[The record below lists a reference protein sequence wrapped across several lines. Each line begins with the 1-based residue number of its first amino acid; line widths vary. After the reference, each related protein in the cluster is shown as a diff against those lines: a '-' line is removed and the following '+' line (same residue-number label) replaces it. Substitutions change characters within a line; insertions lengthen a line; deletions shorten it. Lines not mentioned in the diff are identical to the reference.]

1 MMSEFDTTGVVID
14 RREADRPGAHALIVG
29 IDDYPYL
36 VGGSGALSDHNLGLT
51 QLSTAVP
58 SALAFHEWLV
68 ERARLPVPLAT
79 SRLLLAPHEGW
90 PQDLK
95 IPPPAALSG
104 STDDFLRAATGW
116 MQAARESDAEMA
128 IFYFCGQ
135 KLQLSSDD
143 DVLLF
148 QNFGSPLGPSFRGS
162 VSFAN
167 IFNGMGP
174 NERTIAQSQVYF
186 LDGSRHP
193 VRRAALGSMLSGTTD
208 VFDVLPTGP
217 DRRMAGVFHGAA
229 PGDQAYSLANSI
241 SMFTQ
246 AVIKGLDGAAAV
258 RQRGSEWEVTT
269 SSLSRWLGIEGDRLA
284 SEHGLSIAFR
294 ANLLGD
300 GVLTRVDAA
309 PPVRVVIRMGPAA
322 AAVNAEL
329 VIEDERG
336 NRVSRF
342 PDVGPPIHTVLPAGF
357 YALSL
362 VPKQESAKTS
372 RRLIQVLPPVAT
384 IDMDEIV

>member
-1 MMSEFDTTGVVID
+1 MSEFDTTGVVID
-14 RREADRPGAHALIVG
+14 QRESGRPGAHALIVG

-36 VGGSGALSDHNLGLT
+36 MGGSGPLADHNFGLT

-68 ERARLPVPLAT
+68 QRAKLPVPLAT
-79 SRLLLAPHEGW
+79 SRLLLAPHQGS
-90 PQDLK
+90 
-95 IPPPAALSG
+95 PPYLGAVSG
-104 STDDFLRAATGW
+104 TTDNFLRAAAGW
-116 MQAARESDAEMA
+116 MRAARESDAEMA

-148 QNFGSPLGPSFRGS
+148 QNFGSSLGPSFRGS
-162 VSFAN
+162 VRFAN

-193 VRRAALGSMLSGTTD
+193 VTRPALGSMLYGTTD
-208 VFDVLPTGP
+208 VFDVLLTGP
-217 DRRMAGVFHGAA
+217 DRRMAGVFHAAA
-229 PGDQAYSLANSI
+229 PGDQAYAFAKSI
-241 SMFTQ
+241 SLFTQ
-246 AVIKGLDGAAAV
+246 AVITGLDGAAAV
-258 RQRGSEWEVTT
+258 RQSGEWAVTI

-284 SEHGLSIAFR
+284 SEHGVSIDFR
-294 ANLLGD
+294 VSLLGD
-300 GVLTRVDAA
+300 GVITRVDAA
-309 PPVRVVIRMGPAA
+309 PPVQVDIHMGPAA

-336 NRVSRF
+336 NQVSRT
-342 PDVGPPIHTVLPAGF
+342 PGVGPLIHTVLPAGF

-362 VPKQESAKTS
+362 VLKQEPDKTS
-372 RRLIQVLPPVAT
+372 RRLVQVLPPGAT
-384 IDMDEIV
+384 IYMDEIV